1 MGELKTTGRQIHRGG
16 QHVGTP
22 PQVMRVEWIEDGQ
35 RRRMLSAWAEIRAE
49 RLAREERIMAA
60 VRPKIEETDN
70 G

>member
-1 MGELKTTGRQIHRGG
+1 MN
-16 QHVGTP
+16 
-22 PQVMRVEWIEDGQ
+22 IEHPHETARLQALLDEIENGQ

-49 RLAREERIMAA
+49 RLAREEKIMAA